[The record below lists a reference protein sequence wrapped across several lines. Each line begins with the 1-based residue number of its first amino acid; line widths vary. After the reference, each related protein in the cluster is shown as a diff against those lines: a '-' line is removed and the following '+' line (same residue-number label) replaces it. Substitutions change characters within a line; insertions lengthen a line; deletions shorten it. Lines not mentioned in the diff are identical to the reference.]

1 MRTPPS
7 KAQGRS
13 VLPDD
18 AKPCVWM
25 AAGIVS
31 YKLCD
36 RDFDC
41 ERCPLDLALRG
52 RPCGGNVERV
62 VRPIA
67 FVFPDDRRYAAAHL
81 WGRVTSAGRVRV
93 GLDAFAAEVLAAAH
107 DVELPAEGDNL
118 ETGDALCTIAAHPG
132 RVQLKTPIPGR
143 ITLTNDALG
152 HDPEALIA
160 DPYEAG
166 WVAELQPFEPAPETA
181 LARLLSA
188 AEAKKR
194 AKSDMDRFRRQVAMQ
209 LLVGTSEVGPAMAD
223 GGESLTDLR
232 QMLGAD
238 RYLKIVCELLG

>member
-1 MRTPPS
+1 
-7 KAQGRS
+7 
-13 VLPDD
+13 
-18 AKPCVWM
+18 M

-52 RPCGGNVERV
+52 RPCAGQVERV

-67 FVFPDDRRYAAAHL
+67 FVFPDDRRYGPGHL
-81 WGRVTSAGRVRV
+81 WARMTSAGRVRV

-107 DVELPAEGDNL
+107 DVELPADGDSL
-118 ETGDALCTIAAHPG
+118 DTGDTVCTVEAHPG
-132 RVQLKTPIPGR
+132 RVALKTPIPGR
-143 ITLTNDALG
+143 ITYTNEALG
-152 HDPEALIA
+152 HDPEAVIS

-166 WVAELQPFEPAPETA
+166 WIAELQPFEPAPESA
-181 LARLLSA
+181 LARLLPA
-188 AEAKKR
+188 VEAKKR
-194 AKSDMDRFRRQVAMQ
+194 SKSDMDRFRRQVAMQ
-209 LLVGTSEVGPAMAD
+209 LLVGTGEVGPAMAD

-232 QMLGAD
+232 QMLGAE